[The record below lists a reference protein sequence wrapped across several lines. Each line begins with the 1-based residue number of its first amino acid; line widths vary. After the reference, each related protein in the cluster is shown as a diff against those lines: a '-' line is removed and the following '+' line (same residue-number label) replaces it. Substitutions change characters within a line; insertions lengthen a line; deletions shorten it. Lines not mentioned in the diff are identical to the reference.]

1 MPYVRNDLFDLAQ
14 CGRLPLDEHRFG
26 RVKQRAF
33 TKRVPKQ
40 LVVKDYLMRTTSPG
54 RFTVFL
60 VGDNQVTLEAMDHT
74 LRVAGY
80 ETRTYRALQTF
91 IVEHDPAAHGCT
103 ILDLSMRGLNGPN
116 VKQDLVR
123 AGVDR
128 PIIFIG
134 GDETSPAQALRACE
148 ADLINPATMA
158 ELLSAIRSA
167 VKRDSDR
174 LHCCAVAKRV
184 ETLTPRE
191 RKVLAL
197 VVRRMSN
204 KNIAAGLGV
213 REESIEVNRSR
224 GMKKLGVKNLPELVR
239 ITSKVASD
247 R

>member
-1 MPYVRNDLFDLAQ
+1 MRSA
-14 CGRLPLDEHRFG
+14 PLGQTWAVGSSAHF
-26 RVKQRAF
+26 
-33 TKRVPKQ
+33 PKQ

-60 VGDNQVTLEAMDHT
+60 VGDNQVTLQAMEQF

-80 ETRTYRALQTF
+80 ETRTYTALQAF
-91 IVEHDPAAHGCT
+91 IDEHDQAVHGCT
-103 ILDLSMRGLNGPN
+103 LLDLSMRGLNGPD

-123 AGVDR
+123 AGINR

-134 GDETSPAQALRACE
+134 GDEISPAQAFRVCE
-148 ADLINPATMA
+148 VDPINSAKMA
-158 ELLSAIRSA
+158 EFQSAIRSA
-167 VKRDSDR
+167 VKQDSDR

-184 ETLTPRE
+184 DTLTPRE

-204 KNIAAGLGV
+204 KNIAAGLGIS
-213 REESIEVNRSR
+213 EESIEVNRTR
-224 GMKKLGVKNLPELVR
+224 AMKKLGVKNLPELVR